1 MPEIVQ
7 NARTTVKPIDA
18 ICAKGSAARRAV
30 RMRKAPKV
38 SSAQDLMMTTP
49 ADRLRSLVERHSPEG
64 VSQAAKAHGWNIS
77 TFGNHVRG
85 LRGIKKEDARKYA
98 HAFGVAPGWL
108 LFGEGDDKI
117 ATGGEGINLLLPAPH
132 KPVIDSKRI
141 PRLRWGMISGTA
153 TLAEAIDNTREFIT
167 LPGAKTF
174 GAKAIALDVPDTS
187 MLDPANPYL
196 GFRPGETLVFDGDQN
211 AEPGDFVLATVSG
224 CAVEVFRQYRR
235 AGRTAEGAEIV
246 DLVPLN
252 PHCETYHITL
262 GDTGEIRG
270 RLVYRGQT
278 F

>member
-7 NARTTVKPIDA
+7 NARATVKPLDT
-18 ICAKGSAARRAV
+18 ICAKRGAARRTIK
-30 RMRKAPKV
+30 MRKAPK
-38 SSAQDLMMTTP
+38 AMMTP
-49 ADRLRSLVERHSPEG
+49 ADRLRSLVERHIPEG
-64 VSQAAKAHGWNIS
+64 VSEAAKRHGWNVS
-77 TFGNHVRG
+77 TFGSHVRG

-117 ATGGEGINLLLPAPH
+117 ATGDAGINHPGPLRH
-132 KPVIDSKRI
+132 KTVIDSKRI
-141 PRLRWGMISGTA
+141 PRLRWGMIRNTA
-153 TLAEAIDNTREFIT
+153 SIAEAVDNTKEYIT

-174 GAKAIALDVPDTS
+174 GAKALALDVPDNS

-196 GFRPGETLVFDGDQN
+196 GFRPGETLVFDADQE
-211 AEPGDFVLATVSG
+211 AEPGDFVLAVVDG
-224 CAVEVFRQYRR
+224 MDVEVFRQYRR
-235 AGRTAEGAEIV
+235 AGRSPDGAEII

-252 PHCETYHITL
+252 PHCETYHVTVGVSGSIK
-262 GDTGEIRG
+262 G